1 MSGVALPLSL
11 LMTQGCDY
19 LMITTV
25 PVMPY
30 CFYSP
35 HAVMNPEA
43 LSKSQSKENY
53 FEVQEV
59 ASFSRYI
66 SIYIACIRGNYE

>member
-1 MSGVALPLSL
+1 
-11 LMTQGCDY
+11 
-19 LMITTV
+19 
-25 PVMPY
+25 
-30 CFYSP
+30 
-35 HAVMNPEA
+35 MNPEA

-66 SIYIACIRGNYE
+66 SIYIACIRGNYEWLLLSANQETNIGEL